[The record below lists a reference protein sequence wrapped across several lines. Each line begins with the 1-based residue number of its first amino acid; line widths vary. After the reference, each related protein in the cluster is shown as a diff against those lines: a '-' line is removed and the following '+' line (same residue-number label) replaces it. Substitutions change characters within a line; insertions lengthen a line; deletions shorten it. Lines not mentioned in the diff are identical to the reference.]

1 MTDEKKPLPPVFHN
15 GLFQIGTFRGTWF
28 PLDGDGATEY
38 RLENITTHYVS
49 STETLPEELQKT

>member
-1 MTDEKKPLPPVFHN
+1 MV
-15 GLFQIGTFRGTWF
+15 

-49 STETLPEELQKT
+49 STETLPEELQKRKEAGIKQEQQDRKERGLPFCLER